1 MENRG
6 KLIILSGPSGVGKG
20 TVIEALMEDYQDIA
34 YSISATTR
42 KPRAG
47 EEDGVDYFFL
57 SEAKF
62 KEMVAENEFIEWAQV
77 HGNYYGTPKS
87 YVEETLN
94 AGQDVILEID
104 IQGAVQVKEKCEQGA
119 CAEGIFIFL
128 APPSLAELENRIR
141 ERDADS
147 EAEMELRMDNAT
159 EEIKMAE
166 EYDYVVVNDQVEQA
180 VEKIKAIIIAERCKA
195 D

>member
-6 KLIILSGPSGVGKG
+6 KLIVLSGPSGVGKG

-42 KPRAG
+42 KPRSS
-47 EEDGVDYFFL
+47 EKDGVDYFFL
-57 SEAKF
+57 SEAEF
-62 KEMVAENEFIEWAQV
+62 QQLVEEDEFIEWAQV

-104 IQGAVQVKEKCEQGA
+104 IQGAVQVKEKCEQNV
-119 CAEGIFIFL
+119 CVEGIFIFL

-159 EEIKMAE
+159 QEMKMAE
-166 EYDYVVVNDQVEQA
+166 EYDYIVVNDQVEQA
-180 VEKIKAIIIAERCKA
+180 VEKIKAIIIAERCKV